1 MSAAL
6 ILGYLLSPAF
16 AWGAAMT
23 LLLTVLSL
31 VFGLAAGLVLALIQ
45 QNRSWVSRIVAT
57 AYLWVF
63 RGTPVLFQII
73 FIYNVLPSFGV
84 RLTALTSAVLALSLN
99 EAAYMAEILRAG
111 LDAVTK
117 GQRTAAL
124 ALGMTRLQVLANVV
138 LPQAARVVLPPVGNQ
153 MVGMLKTS
161 ALVSVVAVEELLLVA
176 NQTASAS
183 FHYLE
188 ALSAAGLYY
197 MLLTALFMG
206 AQALVERSL
215 DPRRRRPVRPAAAL
229 DAGR

>member
-1 MSAAL
+1 
-6 ILGYLLSPAF
+6 
-16 AWGAAMT
+16 
-23 LLLTVLSL
+23 
-31 VFGLAAGLVLALIQ
+31 
-45 QNRSWVSRIVAT
+45 
-57 AYLWVF
+57 
-63 RGTPVLFQII
+63 
-73 FIYNVLPSFGV
+73 
-84 RLTALTSAVLALSLN
+84 
-99 EAAYMAEILRAG
+99 
-111 LDAVTK
+111 
-117 GQRTAAL
+117 
-124 ALGMTRLQVLANVV
+124 
-138 LPQAARVVLPPVGNQ
+138 
-153 MVGMLKTS
+153 MLKTS